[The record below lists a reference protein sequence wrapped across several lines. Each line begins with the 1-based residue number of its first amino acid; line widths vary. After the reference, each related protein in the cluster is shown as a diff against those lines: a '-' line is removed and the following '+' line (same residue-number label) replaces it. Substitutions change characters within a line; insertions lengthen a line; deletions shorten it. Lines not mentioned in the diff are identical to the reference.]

1 MKHER
6 LSGALLALLILALAP
21 AIFAHGGEDH
31 GDKKPVAAT
40 GTGMIARTARAGD
53 YEVLLKHLGLEPLH
67 EHAARIFVTRYDTN
81 EPVKDAAVKLGITS
95 KEGAPVNVN
104 AKPSSRPGEFDIVL
118 PPLDQGSYNL
128 SVDVTGGGT
137 NGTAN
142 YGAVTVEEAKA
153 MATTGSENASGVWGA
168 LFWSLGIT
176 ALAVASLK
184 GFFAWR
190 RRVVLQQEA

>member
-6 LSGALLALLILALAP
+6 LSVDLLALLILALAP
-21 AIFAHGGEDH
+21 AIFAHGDEDH

-53 YEVLLKHLGLEPLH
+53 YEVLLKHPALEPLH
-67 EHAARIFVTRYDTN
+67 EHTARIFVTRYDTN
-81 EPVKDAAVKLGITS
+81 EPVKDAAVKLVIAG
-95 KEGAPVNVN
+95 KGAAPVNVN
-104 AKPSSRPGEFDIVL
+104 AKPSSRPGEFEIVL

-128 SVDVTGGGT
+128 SVDVTVGGM

-153 MATTGSENASGVWGA
+153 MATIGSENASGVWGA
-168 LFWSLGIT
+168 LFWSLGLA
-176 ALAVASLK
+176 ALAIASLK
-184 GFFAWR
+184 GLLIWHR
-190 RRVVLQQEA
+190 RAVLQQEA

>member
-6 LSGALLALLILALAP
+6 LSVALLALLILALAP
-21 AIFAHGGEDH
+21 VIFAHGGEDH
-31 GDKKPVAAT
+31 GNKKPVAAT

-53 YEVLLKHLGLEPLH
+53 YEVLLKHPALEPLH
-67 EHAARIFVTRYDTN
+67 EHTARIFVTRYDTN

-104 AKPSSRPGEFDIVL
+104 AKPSSRPGEFEIVL

-128 SVDVTGGGT
+128 SVDVTVGGT

-142 YGAVTVEEAKA
+142 YGTVTVEEAKA
-153 MATTGSENASGVWGA
+153 TTTESGNASGMWGA
-168 LFWSLGIT
+168 LLWSLGLA
-176 ALAVASLK
+176 ALATASLK
-184 GFFAWR
+184 GFLIWHR
-190 RRVVLQQEA
+190 RAVLQQEA